1 MNQSNRR
8 NFLRQ
13 LGFVGFASTTVGA
26 GTATANNHDQQGQGQ
41 DNSRTQGRL
50 DPLGH
55 ELTENPPAYTFGD
68 VNEDGTWGV
77 ISSWVAFDST
87 TTSTLYDLS
96 DPEDPEEV
104 HRVDTRKGA
113 DSNHVRFDGTRDG
126 LYYRALERGE
136 VDGVEV
142 IDFGWGDGTPEDP
155 EVIAEVETPNTGVH
169 ALCAHPTEE
178 VMYLVDEDRSK
189 PGVIPLDVGFDQGSP
204 DDPILGDLAG
214 PVGYCHALEAD
225 PKRGVLHC
233 AFIGGFVPMDDFV
246 GYSILDIDDPLEPEE
261 IGSFDYDDAPD
272 YAEVGE
278 EGFEFCHHAQYDPE
292 RDIAVVGDETAIGI
306 PGGKHI
312 FDIGWG
318 DGSLTDPQPIGF
330 VTSPDAREM
339 DFDSLFW
346 WTTHFH
352 DIAPVGDET
361 LLVDGGYR
369 NGFWIANITDPENP
383 VATERYATDED
394 ADIAGGGGLFPD
406 DPPFSWGAVYNSER
420 DFVFVSDTLTGAYT
434 FEVSE
439 LPARG
444 KDEGGPA
451 DYYDID
457 EVLNDGDDDA
467 NDRQIFA
474 PLTHGQSQQDP
485 DRSGSTGFVTFD
497 EEDDGTLTFELT
509 AKNVESVTQVHIH
522 GKADRDETAGI
533 VADLVKYTG
542 SVDGTGGG
550 DPEDGPIEERGTI
563 EDTDLVED
571 ILDHPDQYYVNLH
584 TVENPAG
591 EIRGQLR
598 ERKNDQSGMR

>member
-1 MNQSNRR
+1 MNQSDRR
-8 NFLRQ
+8 KFLKR
-13 LGFVGFASTTVGA
+13 LGLIGLASTTVSA
-26 GTATANNHDQQGQGQ
+26 GTATANNHNQHGQGQ
-41 DNSRTQGRL
+41 NNRRTRGRL

-55 ELTENPPAYTFGD
+55 ELTENSPIYTFGD
-68 VNEDGTWGV
+68 VNDDGTWGV
-77 ISSWVAFDST
+77 ISSWVGFGSS

-96 DPEDPEEV
+96 DLEDPQEV
-104 HRVDTRKGA
+104 HRVETQKGA
-113 DSNHVRFDGTRDG
+113 DSNHIRFDGTRDG
-126 LYYRALERGE
+126 LYYRALERGD

-142 IDFGWGDGTPEDP
+142 IDFGWGDGTPEEP
-155 EVIAEVETPNTGVH
+155 KVIAEVETPNTGVH

-178 VMYLVDEDRSK
+178 VMYLIDKGGSE
-189 PGVIPLDVGFDQGSP
+189 PGVIPMDVSDPKSP
-204 DDPILGDLAG
+204 ELADLAG
-214 PVGYCHALEAD
+214 PNGYCHAVEAD
-225 PKRGVLHC
+225 PIRGVLHC
-233 AFIGGFVPMDDFV
+233 AFIAGDFV
-246 GYSILDIDDPLEPEE
+246 GYSILDITDPLEPEE
-261 IGSFDYDDAPD
+261 IGSFDYDAAPD
-272 YAEVGE
+272 YTEVGE
-278 EGFEFCHHAQYDPE
+278 EGFESCHHAQFDPE

-306 PGGKHI
+306 PGGKHV

-318 DGSLTDPQPIGF
+318 DGSLEDPEPIGF
-330 VTSPDAREM
+330 VASPDAQEM

-352 DIAPVGDET
+352 DIVPTGDET

-406 DPPFSWGAVYNSER
+406 DPPFAWGAVYNSER

-434 FEVSE
+434 FDVSE

-444 KDEGGPA
+444 KNGGGPA
-451 DYYDID
+451 NYY
-457 EVLNDGDDDA
+457 DGDDAPD
-467 NDRQIFA
+467 NGGDGDKDRQIFS

-497 EEDDGTLTFELT
+497 EKDDGTLSFELT
-509 AKNVESVTQVHIH
+509 AKNIEGVTQVHIH
-522 GKADRDETAGI
+522 GEAGRKETAGV
-533 VADLVKYTG
+533 VAGLVTYTEG
-542 SVDGTGGG
+542 VDGSG
-550 DPEDGPIEERGTI
+550 DGEPEDGPIEERGTV

-571 ILDHPDQYYVNLH
+571 ILDTPGQYYVNIH

-598 ERKNDQSGMR
+598 ERRNDQSEMR